1 MGLAII
7 VVLAVVQSALHV
19 EFPEIAAVLLFV
31 PIFVALLYWDV
42 VGGLVGGILASAV
55 YVALR
60 WSAIDSVGFGTVSG
74 LVMQKAFAFIVFGV
88 IGGFASRQLR
98 SSLDKLDLYDQI
110 DDATG
115 LFNARFLLQETDL
128 ETARAKRYESVF
140 GVSVVDIPVAW
151 FSGVPRKKRDKVLK
165 ELGDL
170 LTTSVRAVD
179 RAVHAEDGSMH
190 HLAVVLPETGPE
202 GARIFTGKLTEQIVP
217 WLEKRD
223 IRGTGD
229 LHTATIA
236 FPEDEA
242 ELVRLRQK
250 FAAIDEAEH
259 PLHHA

>member
-1 MGLAII
+1 M
-7 VVLAVVQSALHV
+7 
-19 EFPEIAAVLLFV
+19 
-31 PIFVALLYWDV
+31 
-42 VGGLVGGILASAV
+42 
-55 YVALR
+55 
-60 WSAIDSVGFGTVSG
+60 
-74 LVMQKAFAFIVFGV
+74 
-88 IGGFASRQLR
+88 
-98 SSLDKLDLYDQI
+98 
-110 DDATG
+110 
-115 LFNARFLLQETDL
+115 
-128 ETARAKRYESVF
+128 
-140 GVSVVDIPVAW
+140 
-151 FSGVPRKKRDKVLK
+151 PRKKRDKVLK